1 MHFCVFPQKL
11 VQWQFREKS
20 LVAKY
25 PRNSSETLCMKVKK
39 FISRKLV
46 SQEALSRE
54 LLAKLPLNQFLKKNT
69 KMHFEQKL
77 KAQKYKI
84 TFKNI

>member
-1 MHFCVFPQKL
+1 
-11 VQWQFREKS
+11 
-20 LVAKY
+20 
-25 PRNSSETLCMKVKK
+25 MKVKK

-54 LLAKLPLNQFLKKNT
+54 LLTKLPLNQFLKKNT

>member
-1 MHFCVFPQKL
+1 
-11 VQWQFREKS
+11 
-20 LVAKY
+20 
-25 PRNSSETLCMKVKK
+25 MKVKK

-69 KMHFEQKL
+69 KMYFKQKL
-77 KAQKYKI
+77 KHESIKSLSKTYK
-84 TFKNI
+84 TLKNIFGFDQQVIEHTHHI